1 MNEVQR
7 RTHMVRADKTSA
19 ALDAALEMTF
29 PASDPIAVYM
39 PEYVPAA
46 ATDEREEPR
55 CTIDSA
61 EPRARAST

>member
-1 MNEVQR
+1 
-7 RTHMVRADKTSA
+7 MVRADKTSA
-19 ALDAALEMTF
+19 ALDAALKMTF

-46 ATDEREEPR
+46 AADEREERR
-55 CTIDSA
+55 CEIDSA